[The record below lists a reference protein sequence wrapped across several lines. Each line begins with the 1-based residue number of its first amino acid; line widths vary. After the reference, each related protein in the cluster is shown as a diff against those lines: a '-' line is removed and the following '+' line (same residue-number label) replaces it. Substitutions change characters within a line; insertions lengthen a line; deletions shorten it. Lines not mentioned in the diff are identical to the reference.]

1 VQGSRRD
8 RQHMRQATAMRQR
21 GHVTGLVAML
31 WVAGCAHVPTGPE
44 SQPAP
49 VSSPTAAVPA
59 PSAAVP
65 PFRSAAE
72 DPKEGPCIKTT
83 HGCIALNPDVDE
95 GTIDVTICVSGYTR
109 SVRPATS
116 YTNGVK
122 KKLLREAGI
131 DAARI
136 SDYELDHIVP
146 LALGG
151 HPRKL
156 SNLMLQAWE
165 GERGAKAKDVLEVR
179 LKSLVCQGKL
189 DLTDAQVCIAQDWE
203 ACAAQYPRR

>member
-1 VQGSRRD
+1 MRKRRY
-8 RQHMRQATAMRQR
+8 ATAL
-21 GHVTGLVAML
+21 LVAVL
-31 WVAGCAHVPTGPE
+31 LAAGCTHVPTAAEG
-44 SQPAP
+44 QPAP
-49 VSSPTAAVPA
+49 ATSPGAAVPE
-59 PSAAVP
+59 PSAAAP

-72 DPKEGPCIKTT
+72 DPKDGPCIETT

-95 GTIDVTICVSGYTR
+95 DTIHETICKSGYTK

-122 KKLLREAGI
+122 NKLLRQAGI
-131 DAARI
+131 DAVRI
-136 SDYELDHIVP
+136 GDYELDHIVP

-156 SNLMLQAWE
+156 SNLVLQPWE
-165 GERGAKAKDVLEVR
+165 GEHGAKAKDVLEVR
-179 LKSLVCQGKL
+179 LQSRVCHGEL

-203 ACAAQYPRR
+203 ACARHYPRR

>member
-1 VQGSRRD
+1 
-8 RQHMRQATAMRQR
+8 M
-21 GHVTGLVAML
+21 
-31 WVAGCAHVPTGPE
+31 
-44 SQPAP
+44 
-49 VSSPTAAVPA
+49 
-59 PSAAVP
+59 
-65 PFRSAAE
+65 
-72 DPKEGPCIKTT
+72 TT
-83 HGCIALNPDVDE
+83 YGCIALNPDVDE

-122 KKLLREAGI
+122 KRLMREAGI

-136 SDYELDHIVP
+136 GNYELDHIVP

-156 SNLMLQAWE
+156 SNLMLQPWE
-165 GERGAKAKDVLEVR
+165 GEQGAKAKDVLEKR
-179 LKSLVCQGKL
+179 LQLLVCHGKL

-203 ACAAQYPRR
+203 ACAVRHPRR

>member
-1 VQGSRRD
+1 
-8 RQHMRQATAMRQR
+8 MRQATAMRQP
-21 GHVTGLVAML
+21 GYVTSLVAML
-31 WVAGCAHVPTGPE
+31 WVAGCAHAPTPPE

-49 VSSPTAAVPA
+49 VTSPAAAVPP
-59 PSAAVP
+59 PSAAAP

-72 DPKEGPCIKTT
+72 DPKDGPCIKTT

-95 GTIDVTICVSGYTR
+95 GTIDVTICVSGYTK

-122 KKLLREAGI
+122 KKLMREAGI

-136 SDYELDHIVP
+136 GDYELDHLVP

-156 SNLMLQAWE
+156 SNLMLQPWE
-165 GERGAKAKDVLEVR
+165 GEHGAKAKDVLEVR
-179 LKSLVCQGKL
+179 LQSLVCHGKL

-203 ACAAQYPRR
+203 ACAVQYPRR